1 MARPG
6 PRVLWFVVVTRPHS
20 RRFLVAAA
28 AGAAVALAGCGSE
41 RAGTVPAGAAPTGS
55 DALPALRRQANELL
69 GGGPAA
75 FRARLAGLRG
85 HPVVVNQW
93 ASWCGPCRYEF
104 PFFARLARRYQGR
117 VAFLGVNS
125 KDSEDDARSF
135 LKRYEV
141 PYPHFSDPAGDVA
154 RVFRGGRAFP
164 TTAYYAVDGELA
176 FTHVGSYATEARLD
190 EHIRRYA
197 LDG

>member
-1 MARPG
+1 
-6 PRVLWFVVVTRPHS
+6 VTRLPV
-20 RRFLVAAA
+20 RRLQAAA
-28 AGAAVALAGCGSE
+28 AVGAAAVTLAACGVDQAAEVARG
-41 RAGTVPAGAAPTGS
+41 PAPTGS
-55 DALPALRRQANELL
+55 DALPALRREANRLL
-69 GGGPAA
+69 GGGMEA

-104 PFFARLARRYQGR
+104 PFFARLARRYEGR

-125 KDSEDDARSF
+125 KDSADAARAF
-135 LKRYEV
+135 LKRYPV
-141 PYPHFSDPAGDVA
+141 PYPHFADPDGTVA

-164 TTAYYAVDGELA
+164 TTAYYNADGELVY
-176 FTHVGSYATEARLD
+176 THVGSYASEGKLD
-190 EHIRRYA
+190 EDVRRYA